1 MKINKGNNRQR
12 RKLHI
17 RKNVNGTMTK
27 PRVFVFKSNRFFYA
41 GAADDESNKV
51 IMSKISKRKEEEIVG
66 MAKDFASDL
75 KKKKIEVA
83 VFDRSGYK
91 YHGLVAAF
99 AEELR
104 KNGIKI

>member
-1 MKINKGNNRQR
+1 MKTNKDNNRQK
-12 RKLHI
+12 RKQHI
-17 RKNVNGTMTK
+17 RKNVNGTMAK

-41 GAADDESNKV
+41 GASDDESNKV
-51 IMSKISKRKEEEIVG
+51 LMSKMSKRNEEDIVN

-99 AEELR
+99 AEGLR